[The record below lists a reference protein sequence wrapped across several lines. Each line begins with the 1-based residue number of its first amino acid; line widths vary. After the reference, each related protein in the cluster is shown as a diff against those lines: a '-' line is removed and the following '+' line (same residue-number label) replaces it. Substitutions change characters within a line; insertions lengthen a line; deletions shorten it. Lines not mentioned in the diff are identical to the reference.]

1 MVLTLIML
9 MRCHSPGLGS
19 GGEVMVNKLAPLH
32 HKHRELLRVV
42 TLVPDRSIVKIGAS
56 DWSLPDLCTMV
67 EMILGLG
74 RGPLDTDLLNSS
86 IPSL

>member
-1 MVLTLIML
+1 
-9 MRCHSPGLGS
+9 
-19 GGEVMVNKLAPLH
+19 MVNKLAPLH
-32 HKHRELLRVV
+32 HKHRELLRVM
-42 TLVPDRSIVKIGAS
+42 TLIPDWSIVKSRAS
-56 DWSLPDLCTMV
+56 DWSPDLCTMV